1 MADEMLGPI
10 LLSIHNV
17 TYYQRLVAGAR
28 QAIEAGAFSTF
39 MANKIRCW
47 SGGQAADDVVDP
59 TTHEDAP

>member
-28 QAIEAGAFSTF
+28 QAIEAGTYDTF
-39 MANKIRCW
+39 MTEKIRGW
-47 SGGQAADDVVDP
+47 NSAAAVDS
-59 TTHEDAP
+59 TAERSETHL